1 MKKVYDAKLTE
12 ITLDPAHKTEL
23 TRENKGHFEELM
35 TRLPVTIASGLCG
48 WCLGP
53 FFPYG
58 RVLVIHTDL
67 RFWMF
72 LGGRKASKKMGD
84 SP

>member
-23 TRENKGHFEELM
+23 TRDNKGHFEEL
-35 TRLPVTIASGLCG
+35 TTQSPVAIASGLCG

-53 FFPYG
+53 FFFFP
-58 RVLVIHTDL
+58 
-67 RFWMF
+67 
-72 LGGRKASKKMGD
+72 MGVGL
-84 SP
+84 